1 MKRLEKL
8 RPGQTPTRDQ
18 YNDLVARVTALSK
31 VNGRNGI
38 TARVTNNGV
47 SLTATGINE
56 LKKRLP
62 RASFV
67 RTTPGAT
74 SAVECFLDTDSS
86 SGVTPGDRITVFC
99 ELIGVGATSGLNAVI
114 PRLEDGV
121 LLPAWLDT
129 RTSAWRAFM
138 PFQGSEDCD

>member
-1 MKRLEKL
+1 MKPL
-8 RPGQTPTRDQ
+8 RPLHPGQTPTREQ
-18 YNDLVARVTALSK
+18 YNDLIGRVIALSK
-31 VNGRNGI
+31 MTGRNGVTVRHSNNGISI
-38 TARVTNNGV
+38 TAPG
-47 SLTATGINE
+47 LAD
-56 LKKRLP
+56 LKKKLP

-74 SAVECFLDTDSS
+74 SAVDCFLDTDSS
-86 SGVTPGDRITVFC
+86 SGVTPGSRITVFC

-121 LLPAWLDT
+121 LLPVWLDS